1 MLRKLKS
8 LGVGIV
14 NVACRSFQ
22 LWQDQRVN
30 QNSHRRAI
38 CTETVA
44 TLQST
49 NHMNSPL
56 DFPYADL
63 PKLGHTIPV
72 ADGVAWLRMPLPFAL
87 DHINLWLL
95 DDDDGY
101 TAVDTGFASDAV
113 KGAWEQ
119 ILGVDTQRQL
129 KRSIVTH
136 GHPDHLGLAWWLEE
150 KYKAPMWMTQG
161 DYTVAHLV
169 NAQVGGYG
177 VPAML
182 DFFKRHG
189 LDDVRLAALDKR
201 GNSYKTGVPKIP
213 VAYRRIFDRQLIRVG
228 KHDWRVIMGF
238 GHAAEHASLYC
249 DTLNV
254 LIAGDMLLPRIS
266 TNVGVNPVNPDDDPL
281 QWFLDAIA
289 AYRDLPTD
297 TLVLPSHGRPF
308 RGIHE
313 RVDQLHAHHAERCAL
328 LINACSTPKH
338 AAGLIPVLFE
348 RDIADAHQVMFA
360 MGEAIAHLNHLMHTR
375 RLRRLQD
382 AADGVIR
389 FETI

>member
-1 MLRKLKS
+1 
-8 LGVGIV
+8 
-14 NVACRSFQ
+14 
-22 LWQDQRVN
+22 
-30 QNSHRRAI
+30 
-38 CTETVA
+38 
-44 TLQST
+44 
-49 NHMNSPL
+49 MNSPL

-63 PKLGHTIPV
+63 PQLGHTIQV
-72 ADGVAWLRMPLPFAL
+72 ADGVAWIRMPLPFAL

-113 KGAWEQ
+113 KGAWDQ
-119 ILGVDTQRQL
+119 ILGGELAGKAAKLL

-150 KYKAPMWMTQG
+150 KYQAPMWMTQG
-161 DYTVAHLV
+161 DYTVSHLV
-169 NAQVGGYG
+169 NAQIAGYG

-189 LDDVRLAALDKR
+189 LDDARLAALDKR
-201 GNSYKTGVPKIP
+201 GNAYKSGVPKIP
-213 VAYRRIFDRQLIRVG
+213 ASYRRMFDKQVISVG
-228 KHDWRVIMGF
+228 KHEWRVMMGF

-249 DTLNV
+249 NTLKV
-254 LIAGDMLLPRIS
+254 LIAGDMLLPRIT
-266 TNVGVNPVNPDDDPL
+266 TNVGVNPCNPDDDPL
-281 QWFLDAIA
+281 RWFLEATA
-289 AYRDLPTD
+289 AYRELPAD

-328 LINACSTPKH
+328 LINACGTPKH
-338 AAGLIPVLFE
+338 AAELIPVLFE

-360 MGEAIAHLNHLMHTR
+360 IGEAIAHLNHLMHAK
-375 RLRRLQD
+375 RLRRIEGSTD
-382 AADGVIR
+382 DIIR
-389 FETI
+389 FVTT